1 MICIYHSRDLDGYC
15 SGAIVKKKF
24 PDAKLIGYDYGE
36 PMPELTTGEAVIMID
51 VSMPMKDMEHIAE
64 NSNWQLTWIDHHV
77 SAINEFKNYV
87 GDGEAFCVAVLEV
100 GIAAC
105 EIAWKHFF
113 KAMKMPMPVEL
124 LGTYDTF
131 RNKDR
136 DNWDSWVMPFQ
147 YGMRMICTSAESFPM
162 ELLMPLE
169 LYGASVLNKFNSIQ
183 NAGAV
188 ILAYQKEQNKKLCEK
203 AFEFN
208 FLGLR
213 AICLNTTTP
222 NSLTFESV
230 YDPNKHDV
238 MMPFSFTGKFWV
250 FSLYTETDNVDC
262 SVLAKK
268 MGGGGHRKAAGFQ
281 VDQIRAV
288 FEYEN

>member
-24 PDAKLIGYDYGE
+24 PDATLIGYDYGE
-36 PMPELTTGEAVIMID
+36 PIPELPTGEAVIIID

-105 EIAWKHFF
+105 EIAWKYYFPDF
-113 KAMKMPMPVEL
+113 PITSPVQL
-124 LGTYDTF
+124 LGEYDTF
-131 RNKDR
+131 RNKDQDR
-136 DNWDSWVMPFQ
+136 FNKYVLPFQ
-147 YGMRMICTSAESFPM
+147 YGMRSICTSAESFPSR
-162 ELLMPLE
+162 LLDRKFTVYDVIFIE
-169 LYGASVLNKFNSIQ
+169 DINKT
-183 NAGAV
+183 GLG
-188 ILAYQKEQNKKLCEK
+188 ILKYQMEQNKKLCEK
-203 AFEFN
+203 AFHFN
-208 FLGLR
+208 FLGHR

-230 YDPNKHDV
+230 YDPAKHDV